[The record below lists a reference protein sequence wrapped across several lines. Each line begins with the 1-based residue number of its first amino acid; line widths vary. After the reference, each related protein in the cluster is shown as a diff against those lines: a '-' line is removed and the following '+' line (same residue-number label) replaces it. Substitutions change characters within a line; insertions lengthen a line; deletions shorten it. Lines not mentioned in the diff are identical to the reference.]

1 VSAEPVKAAEAVVE
15 VSNAASRVPAG
26 SSGSRDEQFEE
37 FVAYV
42 GPYLLRVALLLAGD
56 LNHAED
62 LVQTTFER
70 TYRHWGRA
78 ARTDPRAYAR
88 KILVNLRI
96 DRWRR
101 VRGEVLTSP
110 DTLPQHATPGHADTV
125 DGRNDIVRALAAL
138 PLAQRRVVV
147 LRHLLDLT
155 ESETARELDVS
166 VGTVKSHNARALAR
180 LRTLLTEGQQ

>member
-1 VSAEPVKAAEAVVE
+1 VNAESMKAPEAVE
-15 VSNAASRVPAG
+15 LSGAQPRVQAG
-26 SSGSRDEQFEE
+26 SPGSRDEQFEE
-37 FVAYV
+37 FVASV
-42 GPYLLRVALLLAGD
+42 GPYLLRVGLLLSGD

-70 TYRHWGRA
+70 TYRSWDRA
-78 ARTDPRAYAR
+78 LSTDPRAYAR
-88 KILVNLRI
+88 KILVNSRI
-96 DRWRR
+96 DRWRG
-101 VRGEVLTSP
+101 VRREVLTSP
-110 DTLPQHATPGHADTV
+110 GTLPQRTTPGHADAV
-125 DGRNDIVRALAAL
+125 DGRNDVVRALAAL

-180 LRTLLTEGQQ
+180 LRILLTEGQQ